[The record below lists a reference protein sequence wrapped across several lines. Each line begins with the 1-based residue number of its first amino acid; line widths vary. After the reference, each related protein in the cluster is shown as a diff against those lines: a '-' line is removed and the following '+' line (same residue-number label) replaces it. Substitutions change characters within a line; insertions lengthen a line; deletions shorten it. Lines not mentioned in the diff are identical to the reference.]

1 MNLAKIRTYRKHSR
15 WADGLFWKNPVL
27 VGGLALPLAIIVSHN
42 LKSAVAISILMACSL
57 IPTVLFALLIG
68 RRLPQWIASM
78 LYAVVALALVL
89 VSEPLILPIA
99 PGMSDTLGVYLPILS
114 VNTVLSTLCAR
125 CASKRV
131 RPFLMVVDAV
141 VYSAGFAL
149 AMALIACVRE
159 LFGSNTIWGLSV
171 KFPIRTR
178 GMQIAFAGFIL
189 VALFGALF
197 RALHRGM
204 VALLCR
210 RSRPKAETAGQPSGG
225 SL

>member
-1 MNLAKIRTYRKHSR
+1 MNLARIRTYRKHSR
-15 WADGLFWKNPVL
+15 WSDGLFWKNHVL
-27 VGGLALPLAIIVSHN
+27 IGGLALPLAIIVSHN
-42 LKSAVAISILMACSL
+42 LKSAAAISILMACSL
-57 IPTVLFALLIG
+57 VPTVLFALLIG

-78 LYAVVALALVL
+78 LYMGMALALV
-89 VSEPLILPIA
+89 VASEPLILPIA
-99 PGMSDTLGVYLPILS
+99 PGINDTLGVYLPILS

-125 CASKRV
+125 AASKRV
-131 RPFLMVVDAV
+131 RPFLLMVDAV

-159 LFGSNTIWGLSV
+159 LFGSNTIWGIAV

-197 RALHRGM
+197 RSLHR
-204 VALLCR
+204 VVIALLCR
-210 RSRPKAETAGQPSGG
+210 RPRRQAEAAGQPSGR
-225 SL
+225 